1 VAGRREWIGLIAI
14 ALPGLV
20 TVMDLTILNL
30 AVPKLTADLRPS
42 PSELLWIVDV
52 YGFTLAG
59 SLLIM
64 GTLGDRIGRRR
75 LLLIG
80 AMAFAGASLVAALSP
95 TALALIAARALLGI
109 AGATLAPSTLALV
122 RNMFL
127 DNRQRTV
134 AIGLWVGSFSAGAAL
149 GPLVGGL
156 VLQGFS
162 WRAIFLVPIPVMA
175 LLLLIG
181 PKLLPEYRA
190 PYVERLDLLSAA
202 LSVAAILSAVYAL
215 TLAAQD
221 GPSWMELF
229 IGATGF
235 ALGWVFLRRQRQLS
249 HPLID
254 LGLFRI
260 PIFSATAVMLA
271 LSAFV
276 MFAGSF
282 FNAQYLQLVLGL
294 SPLQSGLWTLPSAIA
309 VVLTSQLAPRLLRW
323 ASPARV
329 MVGGAVVC
337 ATGFLLLA
345 LVPTAGLA
353 VLVAGTIVCGAGAGL
368 VATLANAGIIGAA
381 PPDRA
386 GAAAA
391 ISQSSIDLTGSLGI
405 AVLGSIGVTVYRL
418 AMATGVPADVPPG
431 AAAVAHWTLG
441 GAVAVSHSLA
451 PHTATALLE
460 AARASFG
467 RAYVAVA
474 AISVALSLV
483 AAVQLWAIARE
494 GAVRGQVR

>member
-1 VAGRREWIGLIAI
+1 
-14 ALPGLV
+14 
-20 TVMDLTILNL
+20 MDLTILNL
-30 AVPKLTADLRPS
+30 AVPKLSADLRPS

-52 YGFTLAG
+52 YGFTLSG

-80 AMAFAGASLVAALSP
+80 AMAFAGASVVAALSP
-95 TALALIAARALLGI
+95 NPLALIAARALLGV

-127 DNRQRTV
+127 DDRQRTI

-156 VLQGFS
+156 VLERFS

-181 PKLLPEYRA
+181 PKVLPEYRA
-190 PYVERLDLLSAA
+190 PRVDRLDLLSAG
-202 LSVAAILSAVYAL
+202 LSVAAILSVVYAL

-221 GPSWMELF
+221 GPSWTALGMST
-229 IGATGF
+229 TGV

-260 PIFSATAVMLA
+260 PIFSATVVMLA
-271 LSAFV
+271 LNAFV
-276 MFAGSF
+276 MFAQSF
-282 FNAQYLQLVLGL
+282 FNAQYLQLVLGF
-294 SPLQSGLWTLPSAIA
+294 SPLKSGLWLLPSAIA
-309 VVLTSQLAPRLLRW
+309 IVLTSQLAPRLLRW

-329 MVGGAVVC
+329 MIGGALVC

-345 LVPTAGLA
+345 QVPVAGLP
-353 VLVAGTIVCGAGAGL
+353 VLVAGTVVCTAGAGL
-368 VATLANAGIIGAA
+368 VATLANAGIVGAA
-381 PPDRA
+381 PPARA

-391 ISQSSIDLTGSLGI
+391 ISQSSIDLAGSLGI
-405 AVLGSIGVTVYRL
+405 AVIGSIGVTVYRL
-418 AMATGVPADVPPG
+418 AMATGVPADVPPR
-431 AAAVAHWTLG
+431 AAAVAHWTLA
-441 GAVAVSHSLA
+441 GAVEVSRSLA
-451 PHTATALLE
+451 PHTGTALLE
-460 AARASFG
+460 AARSSFG
-467 RAYVAVA
+467 GAYSAAA

-483 AAVQLWAIARE
+483 ASVQLWAIARE
-494 GAVRGQVR
+494 GAARDQTRAQAPPK

>member
-1 VAGRREWIGLIAI
+1 
-14 ALPGLV
+14 
-20 TVMDLTILNL
+20 
-30 AVPKLTADLRPS
+30 
-42 PSELLWIVDV
+42 
-52 YGFTLAG
+52 
-59 SLLIM
+59 
-64 GTLGDRIGRRR
+64 
-75 LLLIG
+75 
-80 AMAFAGASLVAALSP
+80 MAFAGASLVAALSP

-368 VATLANAGIIGAA
+368 VATLANAGIVGAA
-381 PPDRA
+381 PPERA

-418 AMATGVPADVPPG
+418 AMATGVPGDVPPG
-431 AAAVAHWTLG
+431 AAAVAHWTIG

-451 PHTATALLE
+451 PHTGRALLE

-494 GAVRGQVR
+494 GAARGQVRAQAPPH